1 MNINLLPLFASN
13 VFYFNIDEDTSELDP
28 NDFEWKQLGK
38 NNFASSLN
46 TYSTTDIR
54 VLEKYPNTKKI
65 LLDKFKQISK
75 DVLSHENDF
84 NISTSWF
91 TKTEKGGYCNFH
103 SHRHCLYSGIYYFDN
118 NYSKESAKIC
128 FRSRLNQFSDYW
140 ITSKNDDIVSASK
153 WHIAPEAK
161 KLILFPSYL
170 EHAILKH
177 NEDTTRYSLAF
188 NLFPIGEYGDGDSSY
203 NTDWLQ
209 K

>member
-1 MNINLLPLFASN
+1 M
-13 VFYFNIDEDTSELDP
+13 Y
-28 NDFEWKQLGK
+28 KRQ
-38 NNFASSLN
+38 
-46 TYSTTDIR
+46 
-54 VLEKYPNTKKI
+54 
-65 LLDKFKQISK
+65 
-75 DVLSHENDF
+75 
-84 NISTSWF
+84 
-91 TKTEKGGYCNFH
+91 
-103 SHRHCLYSGIYYFDN
+103 HRHCLYSGIYYFDN
-118 NYSKESAKIC
+118 NYSEKSAKIC

-140 ITSKNDDIVSASK
+140 IKSKNDDIISASK
-153 WHIAPEAK
+153 WCVTPETK

>member
-1 MNINLLPLFASN
+1 MENNINETNQRHKNFENVRDQLLPEHHHT
-13 VFYFNIDEDTSELDP
+13 IDP
-28 NDFEWKQLGK
+28 
-38 NNFASSLN
+38 A
-46 TYSTTDIR
+46 R
-54 VLEKYPNTKKI
+54 HKKI
-65 LLDKFKQISK
+65 LEVRKRLLPVS
-75 DVLSHENDF
+75 
-84 NISTSWF
+84 F
-91 TKTEKGGYCNFH
+91 TKIEKEGYCNFH

-118 NYSKESAKIC
+118 NYSEKSAKIC
-128 FRSRLNQFSDYW
+128 FRSSLNQFSDYW
-140 ITSKNDDIVSASK
+140 IKSKNDDIISASK
-153 WHIAPEAK
+153 WCITPETK